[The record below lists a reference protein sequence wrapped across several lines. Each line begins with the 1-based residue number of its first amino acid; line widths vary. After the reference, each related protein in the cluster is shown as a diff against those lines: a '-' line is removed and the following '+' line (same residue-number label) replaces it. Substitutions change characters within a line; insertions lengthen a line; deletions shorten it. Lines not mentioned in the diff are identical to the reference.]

1 MFVMVLNVLDTC
13 FKCFIWFQT
22 CVASVASGYFKSKSG
37 VTHGI
42 LAAYEREHGP
52 RSRSHVSEISTF
64 RERFP
69 RYKNDIPSSRSRDGN
84 ENRNMAAKHGDVRG
98 KREEAPAIP
107 TGVGPWVGA
116 RKAGT
121 AGRGV

>member
-1 MFVMVLNVLDTC
+1 MNGNMAHVPVPMFQKYLR
-13 FKCFIWFQT
+13 
-22 CVASVASGYFKSKSG
+22 SGNGF
-37 VTHGI
+37 
-42 LAAYEREHGP
+42 
-52 RSRSHVSEISTF
+52 HVI
-64 RERFP
+64 
-69 RYKNDIPSSRSRDGN
+69 KNDIPSSRSRDGN